1 MINNILRYLLKL
13 YRSFTF
19 AIRKFF
25 FSFRHNSFGKGA
37 YVSSHV
43 ALRKCTI
50 GDYSHVGPYCNFN
63 CAFVGNYCSIAP
75 GVYIGGEEHA
85 FWNVSTSDRLTDEG
99 ITEEKTIIGYDVW
112 IGAQCYIRQGVKI
125 GNGVVIGSNSFVN
138 RDIPDYAIV
147 VGSPAKIIRY
157 RFDENTINEIKNTH
171 YWELEPQEARKR
183 INLINTRLKKSA
195 D

>member
-1 MINNILRYLLKL
+1 MLKVVLRVSRKI
-13 YRSFTF
+13 SFTLRKVF
-19 AIRKFF
+19 YKIR
-25 FSFRHNSFGKGA
+25 SNSFGKGA

-50 GDYSHVGPYCNFN
+50 GDYTHVGSYCNFN
-63 CAFVGNYCSIAP
+63 CVIVGNYCSIAP

-138 RDIPDYAIV
+138 KDIPDYAIV
-147 VGSPAKIIRY
+147 AGSPAKIIRY
-157 RFDENTINEIKNTH
+157 RFDEEIITEIKNTH
-171 YWELEPQEARKR
+171 YWELRPHEARQIINK
-183 INLINTRLKKSA
+183 INLKLG
-195 D
+195 